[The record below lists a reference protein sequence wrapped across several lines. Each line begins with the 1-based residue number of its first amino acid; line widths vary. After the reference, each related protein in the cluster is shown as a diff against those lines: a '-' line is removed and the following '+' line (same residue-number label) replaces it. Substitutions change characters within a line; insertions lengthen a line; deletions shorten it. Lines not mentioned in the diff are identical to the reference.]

1 MAKSLDKVL
10 AQIEQLQR
18 QADAL
23 RKKEIAGV
31 VARIQEAIEHYN
43 LTPEE
48 LFGASGSRGRT
59 SGRRNEA
66 PAGRRKTGAA
76 KYRGP
81 EGQTWT
87 GVGKRPR
94 WFVKA
99 LESGKSA
106 EDLLVKAASP
116 SRTSKKLRGKP
127 AGTART
133 KEAGVPKYRS
143 EDGRTWTGRG
153 KRPAW
158 FVEALAAGKSADDM
172 LVSNIKH

>member
-10 AQIEQLQR
+10 AQIEHLQR

-48 LFGASGSRGRT
+48 LFGGIGSRGRT
-59 SGRRNEA
+59 SGPKEKVHT
-66 PAGRRKTGAA
+66 GRTKTGVP
-76 KYRGP
+76 KYQGP

-94 WFVKA
+94 WFVDA

-106 EDLLVKAASP
+106 DDLLVKAASA
-116 SRTSKKLRGKP
+116 SRASKKLPGKR
-127 AGTART
+127 AVATST
-133 KEAGVPKYRS
+133 KEAGVPKYQS

-172 LVSNIKH
+172 LVSNSK

>member
-18 QADAL
+18 QADVL

-48 LFGASGSRGRT
+48 LFGGTGSRGRT
-59 SGRRNEA
+59 SRRGKNV
-66 PAGRRKTGAA
+66 PAGQTKAGAP
-76 KYRGP
+76 KYQGP

-94 WFVKA
+94 WFVEA
-99 LESGKSA
+99 LASGKSA

-116 SRTSKKLRGKP
+116 SRASKKLRGKP
-127 AGTART
+127 AGAART
-133 KEAGVPKYRS
+133 EEAGVPKYRS

-158 FVEALAAGKSADDM
+158 FVEALAAGKTADDM
-172 LVSNIKH
+172 LVSSFKH

>member
-48 LFGASGSRGRT
+48 LFGSSGSRGRRR
-59 SGRRNEA
+59 GGRNEA
-66 PAGRRKTGAA
+66 PAGRTKAGAP
-76 KYRGP
+76 KYQGP
-81 EGQTWT
+81 QGQTWT

-94 WFVKA
+94 WFVEA
-99 LESGKSA
+99 LASGKSA
-106 EDLLVKAASP
+106 EDLLVKAASA
-116 SRTSKKLRGKP
+116 SHASTKLRGKRAAATSTKG
-127 AGTART
+127 AGA
-133 KEAGVPKYRS
+133 PKYRS

-153 KRPAW
+153 KRPTW
-158 FVEALAAGKSADDM
+158 FVEAIAAGKNAEDM
-172 LVSNIKH
+172 LVSNFQQ

>member
-43 LTPEE
+43 LSPKE
-48 LFGASGSRGRT
+48 LFGGTGARGRT
-59 SGRRNEA
+59 SGRKEKVHT
-66 PAGRRKTGAA
+66 GRTKTGVP
-76 KYRGP
+76 KYQGP

-94 WFVKA
+94 WFVEA

-106 EDLLVKAASP
+106 DDLLIKAASA
-116 SRTSKKLRGKP
+116 SRASKQLRGKRVK
-127 AGTART
+127 ATSTKGT
-133 KEAGVPKYRS
+133 GVPKYRS

-172 LVSNIKH
+172 LVSNSK

>member
-1 MAKSLDKVL
+1 M
-10 AQIEQLQR
+10 
-18 QADAL
+18 
-23 RKKEIAGV
+23 

-76 KYRGP
+76 KYQGP
-81 EGQTWT
+81 EGKTWT

-94 WFVKA
+94 WFVEA

-106 EDLLVKAASP
+106 DDLLVKAASP
-116 SRTSKKLRGKP
+116 SRASKKLQGKP
-127 AGTART
+127 SRAART

-153 KRPAW
+153 KRPTW
-158 FVEALAAGKSADDM
+158 FVEALAAGKTAEDL
-172 LVSNIKH
+172 LVENAKR

>member
-48 LFGASGSRGRT
+48 LFGSSGSRGRR
-59 SGRRNEA
+59 SGGRNEA

-76 KYRGP
+76 KYQGP

-94 WFVKA
+94 WFVEA
-99 LESGKSA
+99 LQSGKSA

-116 SRTSKKLRGKP
+116 SRASKKLRGKP
-127 AGTART
+127 ARPTPT
-133 KEAGVPKYRS
+133 KEAGLPKYRS

-158 FVEALAAGKSADDM
+158 FVEALAAGKAAEDL
-172 LVSNIKH
+172 LVEKATR

>member
-43 LTPEE
+43 LTPED
-48 LFGASGSRGRT
+48 LFGGAGSRDRT
-59 SGRRNEA
+59 SGRKEMART
-66 PAGRRKTGAA
+66 GRTRTGVP
-76 KYRGP
+76 KYQGP

-94 WFVKA
+94 WFVEA

-106 EDLLVKAASP
+106 EDLLIKAASA
-116 SRTSKKLRGKP
+116 SRTSKKLQGKR
-127 AGTART
+127 AGATSAP
-133 KEAGVPKYRS
+133 EAGVPKYQS

-158 FVEALAAGKSADDM
+158 FVEALAAGKSADDL
-172 LVSNIKH
+172 LVSNPKH

>member
-48 LFGASGSRGRT
+48 LFGSSGSRGRT
-59 SGRRNEA
+59 SEGRNGGR
-66 PAGRRKTGAA
+66 AGRRKAGTA
-76 KYRGP
+76 KYQGP

-94 WFVKA
+94 WFVEA

-106 EDLLVKAASP
+106 DDLLVKAASP
-116 SRTSKKLRGKP
+116 SEAPRKLRGKRAQGIP
-127 AGTART
+127 TKGAGI
-133 KEAGVPKYRS
+133 PKYQS
-143 EDGRTWTGRG
+143 DDGRTWTGRG
-153 KRPAW
+153 KRPTW
-158 FVEALAAGKSADDM
+158 FVEALAAGKAAEDL
-172 LVSNIKH
+172 LVEKAKR

>member
-10 AQIEQLQR
+10 AQIEHLQR

-48 LFGASGSRGRT
+48 LFGSSGSQGRKSRG
-59 SGRRNEA
+59 NEGH
-66 PAGRRKTGAA
+66 AGRRKAGVA
-76 KYRGP
+76 KYQGP
-81 EGQTWT
+81 DGQTWT

-94 WFVKA
+94 WFVEA

-106 EDLLVKAASP
+106 DDLLVKAASP
-116 SRTSKKLRGKP
+116 SRASKKLRGNP
-127 AGTART
+127 ARPTPT
-133 KEAGVPKYRS
+133 KEAGLPKYRS

-158 FVEALAAGKSADDM
+158 FVEALAAGKAAEEL
-172 LVSNIKH
+172 LVENA